1 MVEYVA
7 VAIEP
12 LMKSST
18 GVIFQM
24 MKEIPLWMRFK
35 EAPQAIPA
43 RPVVNQPSVISARV
57 KTPAGVFLS
66 KNEIHLLSRQM
77 NLACVES
84 ASTNCL

>member
-18 GVIFQM
+18 GATFQM
-24 MKEIPLWMRFK
+24 MKETPLWMRFK

-43 RPVVNQPSVISARV
+43 RPVVSQPSVTSAQV
-57 KTPAGVFLS
+57 KTPAGVFRL
-66 KNEIHLLSRQM
+66 KNEIHLLSRPM

>member
-18 GVIFQM
+18 GVTFQM
-24 MKEIPLWMRFK
+24 MKETPLWMRFK

-43 RPVVNQPSVISARV
+43 LPVVSQPNATSARV

-66 KNEIHLLSRQM
+66 KSEIHLLSRPM
-77 NLACVES
+77 NLAYVES